1 MQQDGDQ
8 HIGDMP
14 KLWTDTVEGHRHAVR
29 AAILDAVAA
38 LVAEIGFS
46 GLSMT
51 GVAERA
57 GVTRATLYK
66 YFPDTEVLL
75 RAWHERQ
82 VSEHLAGLERVRSET
97 TGTGRQLEAVLE
109 AYALMIYDR
118 PGHDFPQAD
127 LHRGP
132 HMGHA
137 HQYLEAFIA
146 GLIRADVR
154 EKAADL
160 AMDPADLA
168 RYCIQA
174 ISSARSLSSRDAIP
188 NLVSVTVKGLYT

>member
-1 MQQDGDQ
+1 
-8 HIGDMP
+8 MP

-29 AAILDAVAA
+29 TAVLDAVAA
-38 LVAEIGFS
+38 LVAETGFS
-46 GLSMT
+46 GVTMT

-66 YFPDTEVLL
+66 YFPDVEALL

-82 VSEHLAGLERVRSET
+82 VSDHLGELESVRSET
-97 TGTGRQLEAVLE
+97 AGTGRQLQAVLE

-118 PGHDFPQAD
+118 PSHDVQHAD
-127 LHRGP
+127 LHRGS
-132 HMGHA
+132 HMGQA

-146 GLIRADVR
+146 GLIRADVQ
-154 EKAADL
+154 EKDAEL

-174 ISSARSLSSRDAIP
+174 ISSARSLSSRDAVP
-188 NLVSVTVKGLYT
+188 NLVSVTVRGLYT